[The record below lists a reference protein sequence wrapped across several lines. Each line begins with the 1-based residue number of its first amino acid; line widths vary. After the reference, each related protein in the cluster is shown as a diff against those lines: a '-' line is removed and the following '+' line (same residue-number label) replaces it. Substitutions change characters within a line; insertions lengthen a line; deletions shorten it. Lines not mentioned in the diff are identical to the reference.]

1 MLQIDSTGETSI
13 GSDHVIMP
21 LTNHGN
27 YGYIGIYY
35 IGADHDEDDGCYG
48 GELQPIRMILDTGS
62 ANSWVV
68 SNLAVPDNGDYT
80 PFDPSKSCHFDEP
93 AEADRQNTRI

>member
-1 MLQIDSTGETSI
+1 MLQTDSTGETSI
-13 GSDHVIMP
+13 ASDHVIMP

-35 IGADHDEDDGCYG
+35 IGAASNEDDDCS

-68 SNLAVPDNGDYT
+68 SNLAVPDDSEYT
-80 PFDPSKSCHFDEP
+80 PFDPSKSCHFEEP